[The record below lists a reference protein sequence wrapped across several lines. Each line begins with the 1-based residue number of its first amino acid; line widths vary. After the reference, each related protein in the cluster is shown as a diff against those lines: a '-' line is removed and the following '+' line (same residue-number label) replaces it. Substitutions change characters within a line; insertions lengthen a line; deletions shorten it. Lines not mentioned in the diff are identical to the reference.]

1 MLSKDIATDFNFAY
15 PTAEVA
21 VMGPDGAV
29 NIVYKRELP
38 PDAPGEKRAAK
49 IAEYVEN
56 FANPYVAA
64 QRGYVDDII
73 EPSETREKLI
83 AAFKLLE
90 GKRATLPAKKHDNI
104 PL

>member
-21 VMGPDGAV
+21 VMGPEGAV
-29 NIVYKRELP
+29 NILYRREGDSP
-38 PDAPGEKRAAK
+38 ETRASRV
-49 IAEYVEN
+49 AEYVEN

-64 QRGYVDDII
+64 SRGFLDEII
-73 EPSETREKLI
+73 EPSETREKLL
-83 AAFKLLE
+83 AAFRLLE
-90 GKRATLPAKKHDNI
+90 SKRVSLPAKKHDNI